1 MVGGL
6 KRADGTGAVLEFA
19 LVNPGQSRAM
29 AEEEG
34 VRDGRSI
41 RGDGPDDGKVVVD

>member
-6 KRADGTGAVLEFA
+6 KRADGTAAVLEFA
-19 LVNPGQSRAM
+19 LVNPGLSRAM

-34 VRDGRSI
+34 VRGESFDARGWAGR
-41 RGDGPDDGKVVVD
+41 R

>member
-6 KRADGTGAVLEFA
+6 KRADGTAAVLEFA
-19 LVNPGQSRAM
+19 LVNPGLSRAM

-34 VRDGRSI
+34 GSWRVVRCAGMGRTTV
-41 RGDGPDDGKVVVD
+41 R